1 MNTLFIIFL
10 FTSDIL
16 IIIIVII
23 GQIFPVFRSTIHKAM
38 RFVLFIKR
46 RLSTTAV
53 PSLSMSLMKLPLI
66 VMTLLVAMALS
77 VLSQPSALA
86 AEASI
91 LGVGGSKTEEGSD
104 ISIPDSF
111 GRDTP
116 RHAVQGFLGALG
128 ENDYLLASNYLNLSK
143 SDNPT
148 TIVRQFKQAL
158 DAGGRFQPDLQ
169 INNTPEGNLTDQLP
183 PSQESVGVINV
194 SDKSIPLI
202 LERVVSK
209 QGEQYWQFS
218 TDTLSSIPEAIEN
231 YEPTLVSRYTIDS
244 LEGKKL
250 FGYQLADLVAALAM
264 TISSFLLTYI
274 TVWLVY
280 HLLKLA
286 YPRIRDVPLPLPDR
300 VILPLAVVI
309 MALIL
314 SEVMVYAGVSVTL
327 REPINRYTDI
337 ASWLATTWLLLR
349 VIDAIFTRAVNLS
362 YKKNYTER
370 VSILGLLRKIVKA
383 LLLIFATI
391 VIFGNLGFDLTTG
404 IAALGVGGLALALGA
419 QKTIENLVGSVVVV
433 ADSPVRI
440 GDYCKFGTYEGT
452 VIDIGIRS
460 SRVRTLTRTIVTVP
474 NGDFSSMQI
483 ENFTSRDMFRF
494 LHQLYIKRTA
504 DIDVVFKMVKHLDKF
519 LDEHELTNQEWNQVN
534 ILELRQDCY
543 IIQLQAYINVTGI
556 IEFYEKQDVLF
567 VDILMQVRK
576 YDVEHAL
583 PTQQLIVKQP
593 ELQAQLENEGESERV
608 DKKADKKIA
617 TDDKPGAV
625 NVSKDSD
632 AVDTE
637 NENKQPEPEPK
648 QMLKKD
654 LLDSRYK
661 NIHKS
666 SGHTLARL
674 KFKQVKN
681 SFRFPRAKK

>member
-1 MNTLFIIFL
+1 MSIKYRLIPMITSPELSSPYSIIKMPLMAILF
-10 FTSDIL
+10 
-16 IIIIVII
+16 
-23 GQIFPVFRSTIHKAM
+23 
-38 RFVLFIKR
+38 
-46 RLSTTAV
+46 
-53 PSLSMSLMKLPLI
+53 
-66 VMTLLVAMALS
+66 LLVML
-77 VLSQPSALA
+77 LSALLPNNAFA
-86 AEASI
+86 AEASA
-91 LGVGGSKTEEGSD
+91 LGMGGSTSEESA
-104 ISIPDSF
+104 STPIPDSF

-116 RHAVQGFLGALG
+116 RHTVQGFISALG

-183 PSQESVGVINV
+183 PSQENVGAINV
-194 SDKSIPLI
+194 GEKSVPLI

-218 TDTLSSIPEAIEN
+218 TDTLSSVPEVIEN
-231 YEPTLVSRYTIDS
+231 TEPTLVSRYTFDS

-250 FGYQLADLVAALAM
+250 FGYQVADLAAALMM
-264 TISSFLLTYI
+264 TVGSFVFTYI
-274 TVWLVY
+274 MVWLLY
-280 HLLKLA
+280 HLLRIV
-286 YPRIRDVPLPLPDR
+286 YPRVRGVPLPLPDK
-300 VILPLAVVI
+300 VVLPLAVVI

-327 REPINRYTDI
+327 REPVNRFTEI
-337 ASWLATTWLLLR
+337 ASWLALTWLLLR

-370 VSILGLLRKIVKA
+370 VSILGLLRKVVKA
-383 LLLIFATI
+383 LLLIFAVI

-460 SRVRTLTRTIVTVP
+460 SRVRTLTRTVVTVP

-494 LHQLYIKRTA
+494 FHQLYIKRTA
-504 DIDVVFKMVKHLDKF
+504 DIDVVFKMVKD
-519 LDEHELTNQEWNQVN
+519 LDEFIDEHYLTNQEWNQVN

-543 IIQLQAYINVTGI
+543 IIQLQAYVNANGVT
-556 IEFYEKQDVLF
+556 EFYDKQNVLF
-567 VDILMQVRK
+567 VDLLNQVAK

-583 PTQQLIVKQP
+583 PTQQLIVNQT
-593 ELQAQLENEGESERV
+593 ELEHHIENEIEDKNKEDNVAETTKDMSNDDHADDDASDNKDNSNDDKHAV
-608 DKKADKKIA
+608 DLSKGKDNVKTDEKGSQRTSKSVKSKKDNALKALRNKSRMIKKI
-617 TDDKPGAV
+617 
-625 NVSKDSD
+625 
-632 AVDTE
+632 
-637 NENKQPEPEPK
+637 
-648 QMLKKD
+648 
-654 LLDSRYK
+654 
-661 NIHKS
+661 
-666 SGHTLARL
+666 
-674 KFKQVKN
+674 KFKY
-681 SFRFPRAKK
+681 AKRKSGFSIWNQP

>member
-1 MNTLFIIFL
+1 MIFL
-10 FTSDIL
+10 T
-16 IIIIVII
+16 IIIVII
-23 GQIFPVFRSTIHKAM
+23 GQIFPVFRYAIHKAM
-38 RFVLFIKR
+38 RFVLFIKH
-46 RLSTTAV
+46 RLNTTAV

-66 VMTLLVAMALS
+66 VITLLVAMALS
-77 VLSQPSALA
+77 ILSQPSALA
-86 AEASI
+86 AETSI
-91 LGVGGSKTEEGSD
+91 LGVGGTKTEEGD
-104 ISIPDSF
+104 GTSIPDSF

-116 RHAVQGFLGALG
+116 RHTVQGFIAALG

-158 DAGGRFQPDLQ
+158 DAGGRFQADLQ

-183 PSQESVGVINV
+183 PSQENVGVIKV
-194 SDKSIPLI
+194 SDASIPLL

-209 QGEQYWQFS
+209 EGEQYWQFS

-250 FGYQLADLVAALAM
+250 FGYQLADLVAALMM
-264 TISSFLLTYI
+264 TISSFLFTYI
-274 TVWLVY
+274 AVWLLY
-280 HLLKLA
+280 HLLEIT
-286 YPRIRDVPLPLPDR
+286 YPRVRDVPLPLPDK

-327 REPINRYTDI
+327 REPVNRFAEI
-337 ASWLATTWLLLR
+337 ASWVAITWLLLR
-349 VIDAIFTRAVNLS
+349 IIDALFTRAVNLS

-370 VSILGLLRKIVKA
+370 VSILGLLRKVVKA
-383 LLLIFATI
+383 LLLIFAVI
-391 VIFGNLGFDLTTG
+391 VTFGNLGFDLTTG

-504 DIDVVFKMVKHLDKF
+504 DIDVVFKMVKHLDTF

-543 IIQLQAYINVTGI
+543 IIQLQAYINATGI

-567 VDILMQVRK
+567 VDLLMQVRK

-593 ELQAQLENEGESERV
+593 ELQAELDHESKEGETVE
-608 DKKADKKIA
+608 KKADKKNA
-617 TDDKPGAV
+617 ADDKSEAV
-625 NVSKDSD
+625 NLSKDVN
-632 AVDTE
+632 AVDDEQTAD
-637 NENKQPEPEPK
+637 KPK
-648 QMLKKD
+648 DGLKKD
-654 LLDSRYK
+654 MIDNRYK
-661 NIHKS
+661 RIHKNR
-666 SGHTLARL
+666 GYNLAKL
-674 KFKQVKN
+674 KFKQVKK
-681 SFRFPRAKK
+681 SFRFPKV

>member
-1 MNTLFIIFL
+1 MSIKYRLIPMIPSPELSSPYSIIKMPLMAILF
-10 FTSDIL
+10 
-16 IIIIVII
+16 
-23 GQIFPVFRSTIHKAM
+23 
-38 RFVLFIKR
+38 
-46 RLSTTAV
+46 
-53 PSLSMSLMKLPLI
+53 
-66 VMTLLVAMALS
+66 LLVML
-77 VLSQPSALA
+77 LSALLPNNAFA
-86 AEASI
+86 AEASA
-91 LGVGGSKTEEGSD
+91 LGMGGSTSEESA
-104 ISIPDSF
+104 STPIPDSF

-116 RHAVQGFLGALG
+116 RHTVQGFISALG

-183 PSQESVGVINV
+183 PSQENVGAINV
-194 SDKSIPLI
+194 GEKSVPLI

-218 TDTLSSIPEAIEN
+218 TDTLSSVPEVIEN
-231 YEPTLVSRYTIDS
+231 TEPTLVSRYTFDS

-250 FGYQLADLVAALAM
+250 FGYQVADLAAALMM
-264 TISSFLLTYI
+264 TVGSFVFTYI
-274 TVWLVY
+274 MVWLLY
-280 HLLKLA
+280 HLLRIV
-286 YPRIRDVPLPLPDR
+286 YPRVRGVPLPLPDK
-300 VILPLAVVI
+300 VVLPLAVVI

-327 REPINRYTDI
+327 REPINRFTEI
-337 ASWLATTWLLLR
+337 ASWLALTWLLLR

-370 VSILGLLRKIVKA
+370 VSILGLLRKVVKA
-383 LLLIFATI
+383 LLLIFAVI

-460 SRVRTLTRTIVTVP
+460 SRVRTLTRTVVTVP

-494 LHQLYIKRTA
+494 FHQLYIKRTA
-504 DIDVVFKMVKHLDKF
+504 DIDVVFKMVKD
-519 LDEHELTNQEWNQVN
+519 LDEFIDEHYLTNQEWNQVN

-543 IIQLQAYINVTGI
+543 IIQLQAYVNANGVT
-556 IEFYEKQDVLF
+556 EFYDKQNVLF
-567 VDILMQVRK
+567 VDLLNQVAK

-583 PTQQLIVKQP
+583 PTQQLIVNQT
-593 ELQAQLENEGESERV
+593 ELEHHIENEIEDKNKEGNVAETTKDMSNDDHADDDASDNKDNSNDDKHAV
-608 DKKADKKIA
+608 DLSKGKDNVKTDEKGSQRTSKSVKSKKDNALKALRNKSRMIKKI
-617 TDDKPGAV
+617 
-625 NVSKDSD
+625 
-632 AVDTE
+632 
-637 NENKQPEPEPK
+637 
-648 QMLKKD
+648 
-654 LLDSRYK
+654 
-661 NIHKS
+661 
-666 SGHTLARL
+666 
-674 KFKQVKN
+674 KFKY
-681 SFRFPRAKK
+681 AKRKSGFSIWNQP

>member
-1 MNTLFIIFL
+1 MSIKYRLIPMITSPELSSPYSIIKMPLMAILF
-10 FTSDIL
+10 
-16 IIIIVII
+16 
-23 GQIFPVFRSTIHKAM
+23 
-38 RFVLFIKR
+38 
-46 RLSTTAV
+46 
-53 PSLSMSLMKLPLI
+53 
-66 VMTLLVAMALS
+66 LLVML
-77 VLSQPSALA
+77 LSALLPNNAFA
-86 AEASI
+86 AEASA
-91 LGVGGSKTEEGSD
+91 LGMGGSTSEESA
-104 ISIPDSF
+104 STPIPDSF

-116 RHAVQGFLGALG
+116 RHTVQGFISALG

-183 PSQESVGVINV
+183 PSQENVGAINV
-194 SDKSIPLI
+194 GEKSVPLI

-218 TDTLSSIPEAIEN
+218 TDTLSSVPEVIEN
-231 YEPTLVSRYTIDS
+231 TEPTLVSRYTFDS

-250 FGYQLADLVAALAM
+250 FGYQVADLAAALMM
-264 TISSFLLTYI
+264 TVGSFVFTYI
-274 TVWLVY
+274 MVWLLY
-280 HLLKLA
+280 HLLRIV
-286 YPRIRDVPLPLPDR
+286 YPRVRGVPLPLPDK
-300 VILPLAVVI
+300 VVLPLAVVI

-327 REPINRYTDI
+327 REPINRFTEI
-337 ASWLATTWLLLR
+337 ASWLALTWLLLR

-370 VSILGLLRKIVKA
+370 VSILGLLRKVVKA
-383 LLLIFATI
+383 LLLIFAVI

-460 SRVRTLTRTIVTVP
+460 SRVRTLTRTVVTVP

-494 LHQLYIKRTA
+494 FHQLYIKRTA
-504 DIDVVFKMVKHLDKF
+504 DIDVVFKMVKD
-519 LDEHELTNQEWNQVN
+519 LDEFIDEHYLTNQEWNQVN

-543 IIQLQAYINVTGI
+543 IIQLQAYVNANGVT
-556 IEFYEKQDVLF
+556 EFYDKQNVLF
-567 VDILMQVRK
+567 VDLLNQVAK

-583 PTQQLIVKQP
+583 PTQQLIVNQT
-593 ELQAQLENEGESERV
+593 ELEHHIENEIEDKNKEDNVAETTKDMSNDDHADDDASDNKDNSNDDKHAV
-608 DKKADKKIA
+608 DLSKGKDNVKTDEKGSQRTSKSVKSKKDNALKALRNKSRMIKKI
-617 TDDKPGAV
+617 
-625 NVSKDSD
+625 
-632 AVDTE
+632 
-637 NENKQPEPEPK
+637 
-648 QMLKKD
+648 
-654 LLDSRYK
+654 
-661 NIHKS
+661 
-666 SGHTLARL
+666 
-674 KFKQVKN
+674 KFKY
-681 SFRFPRAKK
+681 AKRKSGFSIWNQP

>member
-1 MNTLFIIFL
+1 MSIKYRLISMITSPELSSPYSIIKMPLMAILF
-10 FTSDIL
+10 
-16 IIIIVII
+16 
-23 GQIFPVFRSTIHKAM
+23 
-38 RFVLFIKR
+38 
-46 RLSTTAV
+46 
-53 PSLSMSLMKLPLI
+53 
-66 VMTLLVAMALS
+66 LLVML
-77 VLSQPSALA
+77 LSALLPNNAFA
-86 AEASI
+86 AEAST
-91 LGVGGSKTEEGSD
+91 LGMGGSTSEESA
-104 ISIPDSF
+104 STPIPDSF

-116 RHAVQGFLGALG
+116 RHTVQGFISALG

-183 PSQESVGVINV
+183 PSQENVGAINV
-194 SDKSIPLI
+194 GEKSVPLI

-218 TDTLSSIPEAIEN
+218 TDTLSSVPEVIEN
-231 YEPTLVSRYTIDS
+231 TEPTLVSRYTFDS

-250 FGYQLADLVAALAM
+250 FGYQVADLAAALMM
-264 TISSFLLTYI
+264 TVGSFVFTYI
-274 TVWLVY
+274 MVWLLY
-280 HLLKLA
+280 HLLRIV
-286 YPRIRDVPLPLPDR
+286 YPRVRGVPLPLPDK
-300 VILPLAVVI
+300 VVLPLAVVI

-327 REPINRYTDI
+327 REPINRFTEI
-337 ASWLATTWLLLR
+337 ASWLALTWLLLR

-370 VSILGLLRKIVKA
+370 VSILGLLRKVVKA
-383 LLLIFATI
+383 LLLIFAVI

-460 SRVRTLTRTIVTVP
+460 SRVRTLTRTVVTVP

-494 LHQLYIKRTA
+494 FHQLYIKRTA
-504 DIDVVFKMVKHLDKF
+504 DIDVVFKMVKD
-519 LDEHELTNQEWNQVN
+519 LDEFIDEHYLTNQEWNQVN

-543 IIQLQAYINVTGI
+543 IIQLQAYVNANGVT
-556 IEFYEKQDVLF
+556 EFYDKQNVLF
-567 VDILMQVRK
+567 VDLLNQVAK

-583 PTQQLIVKQP
+583 PTQQLIVNQT
-593 ELQAQLENEGESERV
+593 ELEHHIENEIEDKNKEGNVAETTKDMSNDDHTDDDASDNKDNSNDDKHAVDLSKDNVKTDEKGSQRTSKSVES
-608 DKKADKKIA
+608 KKDNALKALRNKSRMIKKI
-617 TDDKPGAV
+617 
-625 NVSKDSD
+625 
-632 AVDTE
+632 
-637 NENKQPEPEPK
+637 
-648 QMLKKD
+648 
-654 LLDSRYK
+654 
-661 NIHKS
+661 
-666 SGHTLARL
+666 
-674 KFKQVKN
+674 KFKY
-681 SFRFPRAKK
+681 AKRKSGFSIWNQP

>member
-1 MNTLFIIFL
+1 MSIKYRLIPMITSPELSSPYSIIKMPLMAILF
-10 FTSDIL
+10 
-16 IIIIVII
+16 
-23 GQIFPVFRSTIHKAM
+23 
-38 RFVLFIKR
+38 
-46 RLSTTAV
+46 
-53 PSLSMSLMKLPLI
+53 
-66 VMTLLVAMALS
+66 LLVML
-77 VLSQPSALA
+77 LSALLPNNAFA
-86 AEASI
+86 AEASA
-91 LGVGGSKTEEGSD
+91 LGMGGSTSEESA
-104 ISIPDSF
+104 STPIPDSF

-116 RHAVQGFLGALG
+116 RHTVQGFISALG

-183 PSQESVGVINV
+183 PSQENVGAINV
-194 SDKSIPLI
+194 GEKSVPLI

-218 TDTLSSIPEAIEN
+218 TDTLSSVPEVIEN
-231 YEPTLVSRYTIDS
+231 TEPTLVSRYTFDS

-250 FGYQLADLVAALAM
+250 FGYQVADLAAALMM
-264 TISSFLLTYI
+264 TVGSFVFTYI
-274 TVWLVY
+274 MVWLLY
-280 HLLKLA
+280 HLLRIV
-286 YPRIRDVPLPLPDR
+286 YPRVRGVPLPLPDK
-300 VILPLAVVI
+300 VVLPLAVVI

-327 REPINRYTDI
+327 REPINRFTEI
-337 ASWLATTWLLLR
+337 ASWLALTWLLLR

-370 VSILGLLRKIVKA
+370 VSILGLLRKVVKA
-383 LLLIFATI
+383 LLLIFAVI

-460 SRVRTLTRTIVTVP
+460 SRVRTLTRTVVTVP

-494 LHQLYIKRTA
+494 FHQLYIKRTA
-504 DIDVVFKMVKHLDKF
+504 DIDVVFKMVKD
-519 LDEHELTNQEWNQVN
+519 LDEFIDEHYLTNQEWNQVN

-543 IIQLQAYINVTGI
+543 IIQLQAYVNANGVT
-556 IEFYEKQDVLF
+556 EFYDKQNVLF
-567 VDILMQVRK
+567 VDLLNQVAK

-583 PTQQLIVKQP
+583 PTQQLIVNQT
-593 ELQAQLENEGESERV
+593 ELEHHIENEIEDKNKEGNVAETTKDMSNDDHADDASDNKDNSNDDKHAVDLSKDNVKTNEKGSQQTTKSVES
-608 DKKADKKIA
+608 KKDNALKALRNKSRMIKKI
-617 TDDKPGAV
+617 
-625 NVSKDSD
+625 
-632 AVDTE
+632 
-637 NENKQPEPEPK
+637 
-648 QMLKKD
+648 
-654 LLDSRYK
+654 
-661 NIHKS
+661 
-666 SGHTLARL
+666 
-674 KFKQVKN
+674 KFKY
-681 SFRFPRAKK
+681 AKRKSGFSIWNQP

>member
-1 MNTLFIIFL
+1 M
-10 FTSDIL
+10 
-16 IIIIVII
+16 
-23 GQIFPVFRSTIHKAM
+23 RS
-38 RFVLFIKR
+38 VLFIKR

-66 VMTLLVAMALS
+66 VMTLLVAMAFS

-91 LGVGGSKTEEGSD
+91 LGVGGTKAEKGDGT
-104 ISIPDSF
+104 SIPDSF

-116 RHAVQGFLGALG
+116 RDTVQGFIAALG

-143 SDNPT
+143 ADNPT

-158 DAGGRFQPDLQ
+158 DAGGRFQTDLQ
-169 INNTPEGNLTDQLP
+169 IDNTPEGNLTDQLP
-183 PSQESVGVINV
+183 PSQENVGVIKV
-194 SDKSIPLI
+194 SDTSIPLL

-209 QGEQYWQFS
+209 EGEQYWQFS
-218 TDTLSSIPEAIEN
+218 TETLSSIPEAIEN
-231 YEPTLVSRYTIDS
+231 YEPTLVSRYTIAS

-250 FGYQLADLVAALAM
+250 FDYQLADLVAALM
-264 TISSFLLTYI
+264 ITISSFLFTYI
-274 TVWLVY
+274 AVWLLY
-280 HLLKLA
+280 HLLA
-286 YPRIRDVPLPLPDR
+286 ITYPRLRDVPLPLPDK

-327 REPINRYTDI
+327 REPVNRFAEI
-337 ASWLATTWLLLR
+337 ASWVAITWLLLR
-349 VIDAIFTRAVNLS
+349 IIDALFTRAVNLS
-362 YKKNYTER
+362 YKKNHTER
-370 VSILGLLRKIVKA
+370 VSILGLLRKVVKA
-383 LLLIFATI
+383 LLLIFAVI
-391 VIFGNLGFDLTTG
+391 VTFGNLGFDLTTG

-504 DIDVVFKMVKHLDKF
+504 DINVVFKMVNHLDKF

-543 IIQLQAYINVTGI
+543 IIQLQAYINATGI

-567 VDILMQVRK
+567 VDLLMQVRQ

-593 ELQAQLENEGESERV
+593 ELQAELDHESKEGETV
-608 DKKADKKIA
+608 DKKSDKKIA
-617 TDDKPGAV
+617 TDNKPEAV
-625 NVSKDSD
+625 NLSKDSD
-632 AVDTE
+632 VFDTE
-637 NENKQPEPEPK
+637 NDNKPPEPEPK
-648 QMLKKD
+648 QKPKEH
-654 LLDSRYK
+654 LLDNRYK
-661 NIHKS
+661 AIHKS
-666 SGHTLARL
+666 SGHALARL

>member
-1 MNTLFIIFL
+1 MSIKYRLIPMITSPELSSPYSIIKMPLMAILF
-10 FTSDIL
+10 
-16 IIIIVII
+16 
-23 GQIFPVFRSTIHKAM
+23 
-38 RFVLFIKR
+38 
-46 RLSTTAV
+46 
-53 PSLSMSLMKLPLI
+53 
-66 VMTLLVAMALS
+66 LLVML
-77 VLSQPSALA
+77 LSALLPNNAFA
-86 AEASI
+86 AEASA
-91 LGVGGSKTEEGSD
+91 LGMGGSTSEESA
-104 ISIPDSF
+104 STPIPDSF

-116 RHAVQGFLGALG
+116 RHTVQGFISALG

-183 PSQESVGVINV
+183 PSQENVGAINV
-194 SDKSIPLI
+194 GEKSVPLI

-218 TDTLSSIPEAIEN
+218 TDTLSSVPEVIEN
-231 YEPTLVSRYTIDS
+231 TEPTLVSRYTFDS

-250 FGYQLADLVAALAM
+250 FGYQVADLAAALMM
-264 TISSFLLTYI
+264 TVGSFVFTYI
-274 TVWLVY
+274 MVWLLY
-280 HLLKLA
+280 HLLRIV
-286 YPRIRDVPLPLPDR
+286 YPRVRGVPLPLPDK
-300 VILPLAVVI
+300 VVLPLAVVI

-327 REPINRYTDI
+327 REPINRFTEI
-337 ASWLATTWLLLR
+337 ASWLALTWLLLR

-370 VSILGLLRKIVKA
+370 VSILGLLRKVVKA
-383 LLLIFATI
+383 LLLIFAVI

-460 SRVRTLTRTIVTVP
+460 SRVRTLTRTVVTVP

-494 LHQLYIKRTA
+494 FHQLYIKRTA
-504 DIDVVFKMVKHLDKF
+504 DIDVVFKMVKD
-519 LDEHELTNQEWNQVN
+519 LDEFIDEHYLTNQEWNQVN

-543 IIQLQAYINVTGI
+543 IIQLQAYVNANGVT
-556 IEFYEKQDVLF
+556 EFYDKQNVLF
-567 VDILMQVRK
+567 VDLLNQVAK

-583 PTQQLIVKQP
+583 PTQQLIVNQT
-593 ELQAQLENEGESERV
+593 ELEHHIENEMENKNKEDNVAETTKDMSNDDDADDADDASDNKDNSNDDKHAV
-608 DKKADKKIA
+608 DLSKGKDNVKTDEKGSQRTSKSVKSKKDNALKTLRNKSRMIKKI
-617 TDDKPGAV
+617 
-625 NVSKDSD
+625 
-632 AVDTE
+632 
-637 NENKQPEPEPK
+637 
-648 QMLKKD
+648 
-654 LLDSRYK
+654 
-661 NIHKS
+661 
-666 SGHTLARL
+666 
-674 KFKQVKN
+674 KFKY
-681 SFRFPRAKK
+681 AKRKSGFSIWNQP

>member
-1 MNTLFIIFL
+1 MIPSPELSSPYSIIKMPLMAILF
-10 FTSDIL
+10 
-16 IIIIVII
+16 
-23 GQIFPVFRSTIHKAM
+23 
-38 RFVLFIKR
+38 
-46 RLSTTAV
+46 
-53 PSLSMSLMKLPLI
+53 
-66 VMTLLVAMALS
+66 LLVML
-77 VLSQPSALA
+77 LSALLPNNAFA
-86 AEASI
+86 AEASA
-91 LGVGGSKTEEGSD
+91 LGMGGSTSEESA
-104 ISIPDSF
+104 STPIPDSF

-116 RHAVQGFLGALG
+116 RHTVQGFISALG

-183 PSQESVGVINV
+183 PSQENVGAINV
-194 SDKSIPLI
+194 GEKSVPLI

-218 TDTLSSIPEAIEN
+218 TDTLSSIPEVIEN
-231 YEPTLVSRYTIDS
+231 TEPTLVSRYTFDS

-250 FGYQLADLVAALAM
+250 FGYQVADLAAALMM
-264 TISSFLLTYI
+264 TVGSFVFTYI
-274 TVWLVY
+274 MVWLLY
-280 HLLKLA
+280 HLLRIV
-286 YPRIRDVPLPLPDR
+286 YPRVRGVPLPLPDK
-300 VILPLAVVI
+300 VVLPLAVVI

-327 REPINRYTDI
+327 REPINRFTEI
-337 ASWLATTWLLLR
+337 ASWLALTWLLLR

-370 VSILGLLRKIVKA
+370 VSILGLLRKVVKA
-383 LLLIFATI
+383 LLLIFAVI

-460 SRVRTLTRTIVTVP
+460 SRVRTLTRTVVTVP

-494 LHQLYIKRTA
+494 FHQLYIKRTA
-504 DIDVVFKMVKHLDKF
+504 DIDVVFKMVKD
-519 LDEHELTNQEWNQVN
+519 LDEFIDEHYLTNQEWNQVN

-543 IIQLQAYINVTGI
+543 IIQLQAYVNANGVT
-556 IEFYEKQDVLF
+556 EFYDKQNVLF
-567 VDILMQVRK
+567 VDLLNQVAK

-583 PTQQLIVKQP
+583 PTQQLIVNQT
-593 ELQAQLENEGESERV
+593 ELEHHIENEMENKNKEDNVAETTKDMSNDDHADDDASDNKDNSNDDKHAV
-608 DKKADKKIA
+608 DLSKDKDNVKTDEKGSQRTSKSVKSKKDNALKTLRNKSRMIKKI
-617 TDDKPGAV
+617 
-625 NVSKDSD
+625 
-632 AVDTE
+632 
-637 NENKQPEPEPK
+637 
-648 QMLKKD
+648 
-654 LLDSRYK
+654 
-661 NIHKS
+661 
-666 SGHTLARL
+666 
-674 KFKQVKN
+674 KFKY
-681 SFRFPRAKK
+681 AKRKSGFSIWNQP

>member
-1 MNTLFIIFL
+1 MSIKYRLIPMITSPELSSPYSIIKMPLMAILF
-10 FTSDIL
+10 
-16 IIIIVII
+16 
-23 GQIFPVFRSTIHKAM
+23 
-38 RFVLFIKR
+38 
-46 RLSTTAV
+46 
-53 PSLSMSLMKLPLI
+53 
-66 VMTLLVAMALS
+66 LLVML
-77 VLSQPSALA
+77 LSALLPNNAFA
-86 AEASI
+86 AEASA
-91 LGVGGSKTEEGSD
+91 LGMGGSTSEESA
-104 ISIPDSF
+104 STPIPDSF

-116 RHAVQGFLGALG
+116 RHTVQGFISALG

-183 PSQESVGVINV
+183 PSQENVGAINV
-194 SDKSIPLI
+194 GEKSVPLI

-218 TDTLSSIPEAIEN
+218 TDTLSSVPEVIEN
-231 YEPTLVSRYTIDS
+231 TEPTLVSRYTFDS

-250 FGYQLADLVAALAM
+250 FGYQVADLAAALMM
-264 TISSFLLTYI
+264 TVGSFVFTYI
-274 TVWLVY
+274 MVWLLY
-280 HLLKLA
+280 HLLRIV
-286 YPRIRDVPLPLPDR
+286 YPRVRGVPLPLPDK
-300 VILPLAVVI
+300 VVLPLAVVI

-327 REPINRYTDI
+327 REPINRFTEI
-337 ASWLATTWLLLR
+337 ASWLALTWLLLR

-370 VSILGLLRKIVKA
+370 VSILGLLRKVVKA
-383 LLLIFATI
+383 LLLIFAVI

-460 SRVRTLTRTIVTVP
+460 SRVRTLTRTVVTVP

-494 LHQLYIKRTA
+494 FHQLYIKRTA
-504 DIDVVFKMVKHLDKF
+504 DIDVVFKMVKD
-519 LDEHELTNQEWNQVN
+519 LDEFIDEHYLTNQEWNQVN

-543 IIQLQAYINVTGI
+543 IIQLQAYVNANGVT
-556 IEFYEKQDVLF
+556 EFYDKQNVLF
-567 VDILMQVRK
+567 VDLLNQVAK

-583 PTQQLIVKQP
+583 PTQQLIVNQT
-593 ELQAQLENEGESERV
+593 ELEHHIENEIE
-608 DKKADKKIA
+608 DKNKEGNVAETTKDMSNDDH
-617 TDDKPGAV
+617 TDDDASDNKDNSNDDKHAV
-625 NVSKDSD
+625 DLSKDN
-632 AVDTE
+632 VKTE
-637 NENKQPEPEPK
+637 EKGSQQTTKPAESKKDNALKALRNKSR
-648 QMLKKD
+648 MLKK
-654 LLDSRYK
+654 
-661 NIHKS
+661 I
-666 SGHTLARL
+666 
-674 KFKQVKN
+674 KFKY
-681 SFRFPRAKK
+681 AKRKSGFSIWNQP

>member
-1 MNTLFIIFL
+1 MSIERNLIVNTGLSLSSLIRTTSLAMRMFL
-10 FTSDIL
+10 F
-16 IIIIVII
+16 
-23 GQIFPVFRSTIHKAM
+23 AM
-38 RFVLFIKR
+38 I
-46 RLSTTAV
+46 
-53 PSLSMSLMKLPLI
+53 MSL
-66 VMTLLVAMALS
+66 LS
-77 VLSQPSALA
+77 LGTAFAAEPSAL
-86 AEASI
+86 I
-91 LGVGGSKTEEGSD
+91 GGSSSEES
-104 ISIPDSF
+104 STNTPLPDSF

-116 RHAVQGFLGALG
+116 RHAVQGFISALS

-183 PSQESVGVINV
+183 PSQENVGVI
-194 SDKSIPLI
+194 SIGDKSVPLV

-209 QGEQYWQFS
+209 EGEQYWQFS
-218 TDTLSSIPEAIEN
+218 SETLSSIPEVIEN
-231 YEPTLVSRYTIDS
+231 TEPTLVSRYTLGS

-250 FGYQLADLVAALAM
+250 FGYEMADLVAALTM
-264 TISSFLLTYI
+264 IVSSFLLTYI
-274 TVWLVY
+274 FVWLLY
-280 HLLKLA
+280 HLLRIT
-286 YPRIRDVPLPLPDR
+286 YPRVRGVPLPLPDK
-300 VILPLAVVI
+300 VILPMAVVI

-327 REPINRYTDI
+327 REPINRFTQI
-337 ASWLATTWLLLR
+337 ASWLALTWLLLR

-370 VSILGLLRKIVKA
+370 VSILGLMRKVVKA
-383 LLLIFATI
+383 LLLIFAVI

-460 SRVRTLTRTIVTVP
+460 SRVRTLTRTVVTVP

-494 LHQLYIKRTA
+494 FHQLYIKRTA
-504 DIDVVFKMVKHLDKF
+504 DIDVVFKMVKE
-519 LDEHELTNQEWNQVN
+519 LDEYLNEHYLTNQEWNQVN

-543 IIQLQAYINVTGI
+543 VIQLQAYINANGI
-556 IEFYEKQDVLF
+556 GEFYDKQNVLF
-567 VDILMQVRK
+567 VDMLTQVAK
-576 YDVEHAL
+576 YKVEHAL
-583 PTQQLIVKQP
+583 PTQQLIVNQNDP
-593 ELQAQLENEGESERV
+593 DPTSDEDTDSGEETIDESGVNDTDIISADNKNDRYNFV
-608 DKKADKKIA
+608 LDKK
-617 TDDKPGAV
+617 DDDTQ
-625 NVSKDSD
+625 SKDK
-632 AVDTE
+632 VDQKTKKSE
-637 NENKQPEPEPK
+637 ASKHNHPLRSLRNKGRLLRKSTFKQANKQEK
-648 QMLKKD
+648 RKLGLSIWNQ
-654 LLDSRYK
+654 
-661 NIHKS
+661 
-666 SGHTLARL
+666 
-674 KFKQVKN
+674 F
-681 SFRFPRAKK
+681 

>member
-1 MNTLFIIFL
+1 M
-10 FTSDIL
+10 
-16 IIIIVII
+16 
-23 GQIFPVFRSTIHKAM
+23 
-38 RFVLFIKR
+38 FIKR

-66 VMTLLVAMALS
+66 VMTLLVAMAFS

-91 LGVGGSKTEEGSD
+91 LGVGGTKAEEGD
-104 ISIPDSF
+104 GTSIPDSF

-116 RHAVQGFLGALG
+116 RDTVQGFIAALG

-148 TIVRQFKQAL
+148 TMVRQFKQAL
-158 DAGGRFQPDLQ
+158 DAGGRFQADLQ

-183 PSQESVGVINV
+183 PSQENVGVIKV
-194 SDKSIPLI
+194 SDTSIPLL

-218 TDTLSSIPEAIEN
+218 SETLSSIPEAIEN
-231 YEPTLVSRYTIDS
+231 YEPTLVSRYTIAS

-250 FGYQLADLVAALAM
+250 FDYQLADLVAALM
-264 TISSFLLTYI
+264 ITISSFLFTYI
-274 TVWLVY
+274 AVWLLY
-280 HLLKLA
+280 HLLA
-286 YPRIRDVPLPLPDR
+286 ITYPRLRDVALPLPDK

-327 REPINRYTDI
+327 REPVNRFAEI
-337 ASWLATTWLLLR
+337 ASWVAITWLLLR
-349 VIDAIFTRAVNLS
+349 IIDALFTRAVNLS
-362 YKKNYTER
+362 YKKNHTER
-370 VSILGLLRKIVKA
+370 VSILGLLRKVVKA
-383 LLLIFATI
+383 LLLIFAVI
-391 VIFGNLGFDLTTG
+391 VTFGNLGFDLTTG

-504 DIDVVFKMVKHLDKF
+504 DINVVFKMVNHLDKF

-543 IIQLQAYINVTGI
+543 IIQLQAYINATGI
-556 IEFYEKQDVLF
+556 IEFYEKQDRLF
-567 VDILMQVRK
+567 VDLLMQVRQ

-593 ELQAQLENEGESERV
+593 ELQAELDHESKEGETG

-617 TDDKPGAV
+617 TDNKPEV
-625 NVSKDSD
+625 VHLNKDSD
-632 AVDTE
+632 VFDTE
-637 NENKQPEPEPK
+637 NDNKQPEPEPK
-648 QMLKKD
+648 QKPKEHLLD
-654 LLDSRYK
+654 LLQKY
-661 NIHKS
+661 
-666 SGHTLARL
+666 
-674 KFKQVKN
+674 
-681 SFRFPRAKK
+681 RFIDLR

>member
-1 MNTLFIIFL
+1 MPLMAILFL
-10 FTSDIL
+10 F
-16 IIIIVII
+16 
-23 GQIFPVFRSTIHKAM
+23 
-38 RFVLFIKR
+38 
-46 RLSTTAV
+46 
-53 PSLSMSLMKLPLI
+53 
-66 VMTLLVAMALS
+66 VMLLS
-77 VLSQPSALA
+77 VLLPNNAFA
-86 AEASI
+86 VEAST
-91 LGVGGSKTEEGSD
+91 LGMGGSTSEESA
-104 ISIPDSF
+104 STPIPDSF

-116 RHAVQGFLGALG
+116 RHTVQGFISALG

-183 PSQESVGVINV
+183 PSQENVGAINV
-194 SDKSIPLI
+194 GEKSVPLI

-218 TDTLSSIPEAIEN
+218 TDTLSSVPEVIEN
-231 YEPTLVSRYTIDS
+231 TEPTLVSRYTFDS

-250 FGYQLADLVAALAM
+250 FGYQMADLVAALTM
-264 TISSFLLTYI
+264 IVGSFVFTYI
-274 TVWLVY
+274 LVWLLY
-280 HLLKLA
+280 HLLRIV
-286 YPRIRDVPLPLPDR
+286 YPRVRGVPLPLPNK
-300 VILPLAVVI
+300 VVLPLAVVI

-327 REPINRYTDI
+327 REPVNRFTDI
-337 ASWLATTWLLLR
+337 ASWLALTWLLLR

-370 VSILGLLRKIVKA
+370 VSILGLLRKVVKA
-383 LLLIFATI
+383 LLLIFAVI

-460 SRVRTLTRTIVTVP
+460 SRVRTLTRTVVTVP

-494 LHQLYIKRTA
+494 FHQLYIKRTA
-504 DIDVVFKMVKHLDKF
+504 DIDVVFKMVKD
-519 LDEHELTNQEWNQVN
+519 LDEFIDEHYLTNQEWNQVN

-543 IIQLQAYINVTGI
+543 IIQLQAYVNANGVT
-556 IEFYEKQDVLF
+556 EFYDKQNVLF
-567 VDILMQVRK
+567 VDLLNQVAK

-583 PTQQLIVKQP
+583 PTQQIIVNQT
-593 ELQAQLENEGESERV
+593 ELEHHIENEIE
-608 DKKADKKIA
+608 DKNKENNVAETTEDLSNDGYADDDVSDN
-617 TDDKPGAV
+617 TDNNNDDKHAV
-625 NVSKDSD
+625 DLSKDSVKTD
-632 AVDTE
+632 EKGSQRTSKSVESKKDNALKALR
-637 NENKQPEPEPK
+637 NKSR
-648 QMLKKD
+648 MLKK
-654 LLDSRYK
+654 
-661 NIHKS
+661 I
-666 SGHTLARL
+666 
-674 KFKQVKN
+674 KFKY
-681 SFRFPRAKK
+681 AKRKSGFSIWNQP

>member
-1 MNTLFIIFL
+1 MSIKYRLIPIIPSPKL
-10 FTSDIL
+10 SSPYS
-16 IIIIVII
+16 II
-23 GQIFPVFRSTIHKAM
+23 K
-38 RFVLFIKR
+38 
-46 RLSTTAV
+46 
-53 PSLSMSLMKLPLI
+53 MSLMAILF
-66 VMTLLVAMALS
+66 LLVML
-77 VLSQPSALA
+77 LSALLPNNAFA
-86 AEASI
+86 AEASA
-91 LGVGGSKTEEGSD
+91 LGMGGSTSEESV
-104 ISIPDSF
+104 STPIPDSF

-116 RHAVQGFLGALG
+116 RHTVQGFISALG

-183 PSQESVGVINV
+183 PSQENVGAINV
-194 SDKSIPLI
+194 GEKSVPLI

-218 TDTLSSIPEAIEN
+218 TDTLSSVPEVIEN
-231 YEPTLVSRYTIDS
+231 TEPTLVSRYTFDS

-250 FGYQLADLVAALAM
+250 FGYQVADLAAALMM
-264 TISSFLLTYI
+264 TVGSFVFTYI
-274 TVWLVY
+274 MVWLLY
-280 HLLKLA
+280 HLLRIV
-286 YPRIRDVPLPLPDR
+286 YPRVRGVPLPLPDK
-300 VILPLAVVI
+300 VVLPLAVVI

-327 REPINRYTDI
+327 REPINRFTEI
-337 ASWLATTWLLLR
+337 ASWLALTWLLLR

-370 VSILGLLRKIVKA
+370 VSILGLLRKVVKA
-383 LLLIFATI
+383 LLLIFAVI

-460 SRVRTLTRTIVTVP
+460 SRVRTLTRTVVTVP

-494 LHQLYIKRTA
+494 FHQLYIKRTA
-504 DIDVVFKMVKHLDKF
+504 DIDVVFKMVKD
-519 LDEHELTNQEWNQVN
+519 LDEFIDEHYLTNQEWNQVN

-543 IIQLQAYINVTGI
+543 IIQLQAYVNANGVT
-556 IEFYEKQDVLF
+556 EFYDKQNVLF
-567 VDILMQVRK
+567 VDLLNQVAK

-583 PTQQLIVKQP
+583 PTQQLIVNQT
-593 ELQAQLENEGESERV
+593 ELEHHIENEIEDKNKEGNVAETTKDMSNDDHADDDASDNKDNSNDDKHAVDLSKGKDNVKTDEKGSQKKTKSVES
-608 DKKADKKIA
+608 KKDNALKALRNKSRMIKKI
-617 TDDKPGAV
+617 
-625 NVSKDSD
+625 
-632 AVDTE
+632 
-637 NENKQPEPEPK
+637 
-648 QMLKKD
+648 
-654 LLDSRYK
+654 
-661 NIHKS
+661 
-666 SGHTLARL
+666 
-674 KFKQVKN
+674 KFKY
-681 SFRFPRAKK
+681 AKRKSGFSIWNQP

>member
-1 MNTLFIIFL
+1 MSIKYRLIPSPELSSIHSTIKMPLMAILFL
-10 FTSDIL
+10 F
-16 IIIIVII
+16 
-23 GQIFPVFRSTIHKAM
+23 
-38 RFVLFIKR
+38 
-46 RLSTTAV
+46 
-53 PSLSMSLMKLPLI
+53 
-66 VMTLLVAMALS
+66 VMLLS
-77 VLSQPSALA
+77 VLLPNNAFA
-86 AEASI
+86 VEAST
-91 LGVGGSKTEEGSD
+91 LGMGGSTSEESA
-104 ISIPDSF
+104 STPIPDSF

-116 RHAVQGFLGALG
+116 RHTVQGFISALG

-183 PSQESVGVINV
+183 PSQENVGAINV
-194 SDKSIPLI
+194 GEKSVPLI

-218 TDTLSSIPEAIEN
+218 TDTLSSVPEVIEN
-231 YEPTLVSRYTIDS
+231 TEPTLVSRYTFDS

-250 FGYQLADLVAALAM
+250 FGYQMADLVAALTM
-264 TISSFLLTYI
+264 IVGSFVFTYI
-274 TVWLVY
+274 LVWLLY
-280 HLLKLA
+280 HLLRIV
-286 YPRIRDVPLPLPDR
+286 YPRVRGVPLPLPNK
-300 VILPLAVVI
+300 VVLPLAVVI

-327 REPINRYTDI
+327 REPVNRFTDI
-337 ASWLATTWLLLR
+337 ASWLALTWLLLR

-370 VSILGLLRKIVKA
+370 VSILGLLRKVVKA
-383 LLLIFATI
+383 LLLIFAVI

-460 SRVRTLTRTIVTVP
+460 SRVRTLTRTVVTVP

-494 LHQLYIKRTA
+494 FHQLYIKRTA
-504 DIDVVFKMVKHLDKF
+504 DIDVVFKMVKD
-519 LDEHELTNQEWNQVN
+519 LDEFIDEHYLTNQEWNQVN

-543 IIQLQAYINVTGI
+543 IIQLQAYVNANGVT
-556 IEFYEKQDVLF
+556 EFYDKQNVLF
-567 VDILMQVRK
+567 VDLLNQVAK

-583 PTQQLIVKQP
+583 PTQQIIVNQT
-593 ELQAQLENEGESERV
+593 ELEHHIENEIE
-608 DKKADKKIA
+608 DKNKENNVAETTEDLSNDGYADDDVSDN
-617 TDDKPGAV
+617 TDNNNDDKHAV
-625 NVSKDSD
+625 DLSKDSVKTD
-632 AVDTE
+632 EKGSQRTSKSVESKKDNALKALR
-637 NENKQPEPEPK
+637 NKSR
-648 QMLKKD
+648 MLKK
-654 LLDSRYK
+654 
-661 NIHKS
+661 I
-666 SGHTLARL
+666 
-674 KFKQVKN
+674 KFKY
-681 SFRFPRAKK
+681 AKRKSGFSIWNQP

>member
-1 MNTLFIIFL
+1 MSIKYRLIPMITSPELSSPYSIIKMPLMAILF
-10 FTSDIL
+10 
-16 IIIIVII
+16 
-23 GQIFPVFRSTIHKAM
+23 
-38 RFVLFIKR
+38 
-46 RLSTTAV
+46 
-53 PSLSMSLMKLPLI
+53 
-66 VMTLLVAMALS
+66 LLVML
-77 VLSQPSALA
+77 LSALLPNNAFA
-86 AEASI
+86 AEASA
-91 LGVGGSKTEEGSD
+91 LGMGGSTSEESA
-104 ISIPDSF
+104 STPIPDSF

-116 RHAVQGFLGALG
+116 RHTVQGFISALG

-183 PSQESVGVINV
+183 PSQENVGAINV
-194 SDKSIPLI
+194 GEKSVPLI

-218 TDTLSSIPEAIEN
+218 TDTLSSVPEVIEN
-231 YEPTLVSRYTIDS
+231 TEPTLVSRYTFDS

-250 FGYQLADLVAALAM
+250 FGYQVADLAAALMM
-264 TISSFLLTYI
+264 TVGSFVFTYI
-274 TVWLVY
+274 MVWLLY
-280 HLLKLA
+280 HLLRIV
-286 YPRIRDVPLPLPDR
+286 YPRVRGVPLPLPDK
-300 VILPLAVVI
+300 VVLPLAVVI

-327 REPINRYTDI
+327 REPINRFTEI
-337 ASWLATTWLLLR
+337 ASWLALTWLLLR

-370 VSILGLLRKIVKA
+370 VSILGLLRKVVKA
-383 LLLIFATI
+383 LLLIFAVI

-460 SRVRTLTRTIVTVP
+460 SRVRTLTRTVVTVP

-494 LHQLYIKRTA
+494 FHQLYIKRTA
-504 DIDVVFKMVKHLDKF
+504 DIDVVFKMVKD
-519 LDEHELTNQEWNQVN
+519 LDEFIDEHYLTNQEWNQVN

-543 IIQLQAYINVTGI
+543 IIQLQAYVNANGVT
-556 IEFYEKQDVLF
+556 EFYDKQNVLF
-567 VDILMQVRK
+567 VDLLNQVAK

-583 PTQQLIVKQP
+583 PTQQLIVNQT
-593 ELQAQLENEGESERV
+593 ELEHHIENEIEDNNKEGNVAETTKDMSNDDHADDDASDNKDNSNDDKHAVDLSKDNVKTDEKGSQQTTKSVES
-608 DKKADKKIA
+608 KKDNALKALRNKSRMIKKI
-617 TDDKPGAV
+617 
-625 NVSKDSD
+625 
-632 AVDTE
+632 
-637 NENKQPEPEPK
+637 
-648 QMLKKD
+648 
-654 LLDSRYK
+654 
-661 NIHKS
+661 
-666 SGHTLARL
+666 
-674 KFKQVKN
+674 KFKY
-681 SFRFPRAKK
+681 AKRKSGFSIWNQP

>member
-1 MNTLFIIFL
+1 MSIKYRLIPMIPSPELSSRYSII
-10 FTSDIL
+10 
-16 IIIIVII
+16 
-23 GQIFPVFRSTIHKAM
+23 KM
-38 RFVLFIKR
+38 
-46 RLSTTAV
+46 
-53 PSLSMSLMKLPLI
+53 PLI
-66 VMTLLVAMALS
+66 AILFLLMMLLS
-77 VLSQPSALA
+77 VLLPNHAFAAEPSSAL
-86 AEASI
+86 
-91 LGVGGSKTEEGSD
+91 GMGGSTSEESA
-104 ISIPDSF
+104 STPIPDSF

-116 RHAVQGFLGALG
+116 RHTVQGFISALG

-169 INNTPEGNLTDQLP
+169 INNTLEGNLTDQLP
-183 PSQESVGVINV
+183 PSQENVGAINV
-194 SDKSIPLI
+194 GEKSVPLI

-218 TDTLSSIPEAIEN
+218 TDTLSSIPEVIEN
-231 YEPTLVSRYTIDS
+231 TKPTLVSRYTFDS

-250 FGYQLADLVAALAM
+250 FGYQMADLFAAL
-264 TISSFLLTYI
+264 TIIVSSFVFTYI
-274 TVWLVY
+274 LVWLFY
-280 HLLKLA
+280 HLLRII
-286 YPRIRDVPLPLPDR
+286 YPRVRGVPLPLPNK

-327 REPINRYTDI
+327 REPINRFTEI
-337 ASWLATTWLLLR
+337 ASWLALTWLLLR

-370 VSILGLLRKIVKA
+370 VSILGLLRKVVKA
-383 LLLIFATI
+383 LLLIFAVI

-494 LHQLYIKRTA
+494 FHKLYIKRTG
-504 DIDVVFKMVKHLDKF
+504 DIDVVFKMVKD
-519 LDEHELTNQEWNQVN
+519 LDEFIDEHYLTNQEWNQVN

-543 IIQLQAYINVTGI
+543 IIQLQAYVNANGMT
-556 IEFYEKQDVLF
+556 EFYDKQNVLF
-567 VDILMQVRK
+567 VDLLNQVAK

-583 PTQQLIVKQP
+583 PTQQLIVNQT
-593 ELQAQLENEGESERV
+593 ELEDNIENEIEKNGKEDKVAETIGNTSNEGHADDNDSVKKDDTHPV
-608 DKKADKKIA
+608 DL
-617 TDDKPGAV
+617 
-625 NVSKDSD
+625 SKDSVKTDKKGGQRTSKSLESRRDD
-632 AVDTE
+632 ALKALR
-637 NENKQPEPEPK
+637 NKSR
-648 QMLKKD
+648 MIKKV
-654 LLDSRYK
+654 RFK
-661 NIHKS
+661 HAKRKS
-666 SGHTLARL
+666 GFSIWNQ
-674 KFKQVKN
+674 K
-681 SFRFPRAKK
+681 

>member
-1 MNTLFIIFL
+1 M
-10 FTSDIL
+10 
-16 IIIIVII
+16 
-23 GQIFPVFRSTIHKAM
+23 RS
-38 RFVLFIKR
+38 VLFIKR

-66 VMTLLVAMALS
+66 VMTLLVAMAFS

-91 LGVGGSKTEEGSD
+91 LGVGGTKAEKGDGT
-104 ISIPDSF
+104 SIPDSF

-116 RHAVQGFLGALG
+116 RDTVQGFIAALG

-143 SDNPT
+143 ADNPT

-158 DAGGRFQPDLQ
+158 DAGGRFQTDLQ
-169 INNTPEGNLTDQLP
+169 IDNTPEGNLTDQLP
-183 PSQESVGVINV
+183 PSQENVGVIKV
-194 SDKSIPLI
+194 SDTSIPLL

-209 QGEQYWQFS
+209 EGEQYWQFS
-218 TDTLSSIPEAIEN
+218 TETLSSIPEAIEN
-231 YEPTLVSRYTIDS
+231 YEPTLVSRYTIAS

-250 FGYQLADLVAALAM
+250 FDYQLADLVAALM
-264 TISSFLLTYI
+264 ITISSFLFTYI
-274 TVWLVY
+274 AVWLLY
-280 HLLKLA
+280 HLLA
-286 YPRIRDVPLPLPDR
+286 ITYPRLRDVALPLPDK

-327 REPINRYTDI
+327 REPVNRFAEI
-337 ASWLATTWLLLR
+337 ASWVAITWLLLR
-349 VIDAIFTRAVNLS
+349 IIDALFTRAVNLS
-362 YKKNYTER
+362 YKKNHTER
-370 VSILGLLRKIVKA
+370 VSILGLLRKVVKA
-383 LLLIFATI
+383 LLLIFAVI
-391 VIFGNLGFDLTTG
+391 VTFGNLGFDLTTG

-504 DIDVVFKMVKHLDKF
+504 DINVVFKMVNHLDKF

-543 IIQLQAYINVTGI
+543 IIQLQAYINATGI

-567 VDILMQVRK
+567 VDLLMQVRQ

-593 ELQAQLENEGESERV
+593 ELQAQLENENENEGESETV
-608 DKKADKKIA
+608 DKKSDKKIA
-617 TDDKPGAV
+617 TDNKPEAV
-625 NVSKDSD
+625 NLSKDSD
-632 AVDTE
+632 VFDTE
-637 NENKQPEPEPK
+637 NDNKQPEPEPK
-648 QMLKKD
+648 QKPKEH
-654 LLDSRYK
+654 LLDNRYK
-661 NIHKS
+661 AIHKS
-666 SGHTLARL
+666 SGHALARL

>member
-1 MNTLFIIFL
+1 MSIKYRLIPMIPSPELSSPYSIIKMPLMAILF
-10 FTSDIL
+10 
-16 IIIIVII
+16 
-23 GQIFPVFRSTIHKAM
+23 
-38 RFVLFIKR
+38 
-46 RLSTTAV
+46 
-53 PSLSMSLMKLPLI
+53 
-66 VMTLLVAMALS
+66 LLVML
-77 VLSQPSALA
+77 LSALLPNNAFA
-86 AEASI
+86 AEASA
-91 LGVGGSKTEEGSD
+91 LGMGGSTSEESA
-104 ISIPDSF
+104 STPIPDSF

-116 RHAVQGFLGALG
+116 RHTVQGFISALG

-183 PSQESVGVINV
+183 PSQENVGAINV
-194 SDKSIPLI
+194 GEKSVPLI

-218 TDTLSSIPEAIEN
+218 TDTLSSVPEVIEN
-231 YEPTLVSRYTIDS
+231 TEPTLVSRYTFDS

-250 FGYQLADLVAALAM
+250 FGYQVADLAAALMM
-264 TISSFLLTYI
+264 TVGSFVFTYI
-274 TVWLVY
+274 MVWLLY
-280 HLLKLA
+280 HLLRIV
-286 YPRIRDVPLPLPDR
+286 YPRVRGVPLPLPDK
-300 VILPLAVVI
+300 VVLPMAVVI

-327 REPINRYTDI
+327 REPINRFTEI
-337 ASWLATTWLLLR
+337 ASWLALTWLLLR

-370 VSILGLLRKIVKA
+370 VSILGLLRKVVKA
-383 LLLIFATI
+383 LLLIFAVI

-460 SRVRTLTRTIVTVP
+460 SRVRTLTRTVVTVP

-494 LHQLYIKRTA
+494 FHQLYIKRTA
-504 DIDVVFKMVKHLDKF
+504 DIDVVFKMVKD
-519 LDEHELTNQEWNQVN
+519 LDEFIDEHYLTNQEWNQVN

-543 IIQLQAYINVTGI
+543 IIQLQAYVNANGVT
-556 IEFYEKQDVLF
+556 EFYDKQNVLF
-567 VDILMQVRK
+567 VDLLNQVAK

-583 PTQQLIVKQP
+583 PTQQLIVNQT
-593 ELQAQLENEGESERV
+593 ELEHHIENEIEDKNKEDNVAETTKDMSNDDHTDDDASDNKDNSNDDKHAVDLSKDNVKTDEKGSQQTTKSVES
-608 DKKADKKIA
+608 KKDNALKALRNKSRMIKKI
-617 TDDKPGAV
+617 
-625 NVSKDSD
+625 
-632 AVDTE
+632 
-637 NENKQPEPEPK
+637 
-648 QMLKKD
+648 
-654 LLDSRYK
+654 
-661 NIHKS
+661 
-666 SGHTLARL
+666 
-674 KFKQVKN
+674 KFKY
-681 SFRFPRAKK
+681 AKRKSGFSIWNQP